1 MIKLMIIS
9 INLVGFRLK
18 YIFHNMMFKR
28 NQCKVI
34 KKYEGVLKF
43 KPEADYKSILFLIII

>member
-18 YIFHNMMFKR
+18 YILHNMMFKR

-34 KKYEGVLKF
+34 KKATGYN
-43 KPEADYKSILFLIII
+43 